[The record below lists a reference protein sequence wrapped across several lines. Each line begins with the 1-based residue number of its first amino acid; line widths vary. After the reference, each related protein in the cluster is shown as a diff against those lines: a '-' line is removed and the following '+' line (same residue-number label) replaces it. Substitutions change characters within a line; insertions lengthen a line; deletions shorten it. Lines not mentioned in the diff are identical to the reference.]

1 MPRTSA
7 WEIMKHRLPIPVQKV
22 FRTLESCGFCG
33 YLVGGCVRDY
43 VLNKTPIDFDITTDA
58 TPDEIKDC
66 FSNYRVI
73 ETGIRHGTVTVII
86 DGLSLEI
93 TTHRIEGKYSDKRH
107 PDEVMFT
114 KNLAEDLA
122 RRDFTMNALAYHPQ
136 KGLIDLFGGVQDIE
150 DQIIRCVGD
159 PHKRMQEDALRM
171 LRALRF
177 AAVFGF
183 HLEQETKWAIRQNC
197 GQLKDISAERI
208 AGELTK
214 LICGK
219 NAKTVLLEE
228 TEVLGVVIP
237 ELLPTKN
244 FDQKNPYHCYDVLT
258 HTAVA
263 LENVPPIP
271 RLRWAMLFHDLGKP
285 ETYTVD
291 AQGVGHFK
299 GHSQP
304 SEIIAHD
311 RLMALKID
319 KATISQ
325 VCKLV
330 KYHATHIESTKTS
343 VKRWLNRLSEP
354 LFRDLLDIKRGDTL
368 AKDPT
373 CHYRLE
379 TLTEIERILDEII
392 AENACFSLRD
402 LAINGKD
409 LIGIGFENG
418 PEIGKTLNDLLEGV
432 IDDKYENSKDFLIA
446 KAKEIQQC

>member
-1 MPRTSA
+1 
-7 WEIMKHRLPIPVQKV
+7 MKRSLPVPVETAFNQ
-22 FRTLESCGFCG
+22 LESCGFCG
-33 YLVGGCVRDY
+33 YLVGGCVRDFL
-43 VLNKTPIDFDITTDA
+43 LNTTPIDFDMTADA

-73 ETGIRHGTVTVII
+73 ETGIRHGTVTIII
-86 DGLSLEI
+86 DGLSIEI
-93 TTHRIEGKYSDKRH
+93 TTHRVEGRYSDKRR
-107 PDEVMFT
+107 PDEVIFT
-114 KNLAEDLA
+114 SDIAEDLA

-159 PHKRMQEDALRM
+159 PQKRMQEDALRI

-177 AAVFGF
+177 ASVFGF
-183 HLEQETKWAIRQNC
+183 KLEKETKRAIRQNC
-197 GQLKDISAERI
+197 GQLKEISAERI

-228 TEVLGVVIP
+228 TEVLCVVIP

-285 ETYTVD
+285 ESYEED
-291 AQGVGHFK
+291 DLGVGHFK
-299 GHSQP
+299 GHSKP

-330 KYHATHIESTKTS
+330 KYHTTHIESTKKS
-343 VKRWLNRLSEP
+343 IKRWLNRLSEP

-368 AKDPT
+368 AKAPE
-373 CHYRLE
+373 CYFRLE
-379 TLTEIERILDEII
+379 NLKEIEDLLDEVLG
-392 AENACFSLRD
+392 ENACFSLRD

-418 PEIGKTLNDLLEGV
+418 PEIGKMLNDLLEGV
-432 IDDKYENSKDFLIA
+432 IDEKYENSKDFLIT